1 MWWSVLNKL
10 VAFPSANVRPSIV
23 YDGPALP
30 RTTRGPISD
39 YCYDLKA
46 MIIIATMHAAGIFFP
61 FQVKN
66 RTTKTKKIN
75 GWIALIHS
83 FHIDRFDTCMKM
95 IQHWRYNIS
104 LNYGLRCN
112 CPKIQRFS
120 NRESFW
126 NLDQVSNEM
135 SWIRILLIV
144 YALRYGRDG
153 CNYYVRY
160 FQFR

>member
-1 MWWSVLNKL
+1 MQLGYFSLFSEIK
-10 VAFPSANVRPSIV
+10 
-23 YDGPALP
+23 
-30 RTTRGPISD
+30 
-39 YCYDLKA
+39 K
-46 MIIIATMHAAGIFFP
+46 
-61 FQVKN
+61 VKN

-160 FQFR
+160 FQFRQFKNWRLHFWSFKIFFFGYYLFDCSNLNHVKHVLK